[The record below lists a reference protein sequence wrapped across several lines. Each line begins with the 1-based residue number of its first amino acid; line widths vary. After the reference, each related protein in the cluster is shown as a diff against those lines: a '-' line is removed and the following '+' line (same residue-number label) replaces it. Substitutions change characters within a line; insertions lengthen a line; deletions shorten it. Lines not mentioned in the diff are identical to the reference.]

1 MKVTVTDDQGGVLG
15 CWQGNAASVPE
26 ALRRAEGSWLI
37 DKEYVFLPQFSE
49 QNELKDVTMVMADD
63 LERARYWD
71 DPSPSQN
78 WKDGGAVT

>member
-1 MKVTVTDDQGGVLG
+1 MQVTVTDDQGAVLG
-15 CWQGNAASVPE
+15 RWQGNAANVPE

-37 DKEYVFLPQFSE
+37 DKEYKFLWQFSE
-49 QNELKDVTMVMADD
+49 QNELKDINPIQAGD

>member
-1 MKVTVTDDQGGVLG
+1 MQVTVTDDQGAVLG
-15 CWQGNAASVPE
+15 RWRGNAANVPE
-26 ALRRAEGSWLI
+26 ALRRAEGSWLV
-37 DKEYVFLPQFSE
+37 DRGYKFLWQFSE
-49 QNELKDVTMVMADD
+49 QNELK